1 MSQRKRPF
9 QLDPNEQDRINER
22 QAAILLGLPVEEL
35 RWLSRAFGLGCREK
49 SDREEIVFNYEQ
61 LRRICLLAAS
71 SDD

>member
-1 MSQRKRPF
+1 MKRPLH
-9 QLDPNEQDRINER
+9 LDPNEQDRINER

-49 SDREEIVFNYEQ
+49 SEGEEVVFSYEQ

>member
-1 MSQRKRPF
+1 MKRPF

-22 QAAILLGLPVEEL
+22 QAAILLGLPVKEL

-49 SDREEIVFNYEQ
+49 SDREEVVFNYEQ